1 MPGMLSLPYLLSDS
15 SRLLRRA
22 FDARVR
28 ALGMTSPQARLL
40 LILHVTEGEN
50 QGYYAERLEVEP
62 ISLTRMIDRMEEAE
76 LIERRRDPADRRAW
90 RLYLTERSRQ
100 VIDQVRDCLSG
111 LEDEML
117 TGLDAAQREALA
129 QMLETIRENFST
141 TRPIT
146 EVAHG

>member
-1 MPGMLSLPYLLSDS
+1 MLSLPYLLSDS

-40 LILHVTEGEN
+40 LVLHVTEGEN

-90 RLYLTERSRQ
+90 LLFLTERSRQ
-100 VIDQVRDCLSG
+100 VIDQVSACLAE

-117 TGLDAAQREALA
+117 TGLDAAQRDALA

-141 TRPIT
+141 TRPLSEAT
-146 EVAHG
+146 NG